1 MKDIINLE
9 FNRNRNF
16 TVPHLHTISQRQAQA
31 LWRCNRAAMRDS
43 ALGYLAAL
51 SPSRKKTLAERVEYG
66 AFFLRL
72 AMRYRTLAPSPRQSE
87 PLSPA

>member
-9 FNRNRNF
+9 FTGHRTF
-16 TVPHLHTISQRQAQA
+16 TVPHLHTISQRQTQA
-31 LWRCNRAAMRDS
+31 VWSCNRAAMRDS
-43 ALGYLAAL
+43 ALGFLAAL
-51 SPSRKKTLAERVEYG
+51 SPSRQKTLASRIEDG
-66 AFFLRL
+66 AFYLRL